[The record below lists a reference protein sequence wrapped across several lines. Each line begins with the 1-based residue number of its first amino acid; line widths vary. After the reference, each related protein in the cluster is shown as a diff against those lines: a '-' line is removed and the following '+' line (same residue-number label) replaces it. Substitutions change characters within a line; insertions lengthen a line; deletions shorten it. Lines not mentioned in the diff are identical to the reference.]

1 VENFTIIAV
10 LRGRR
15 LGGWGWGWGRYDGI
29 DETRK
34 VVCFVSFLV

>member
-15 LGGWGWGWGRYDGI
+15 LGGWGWGRYDGI

-34 VVCFVSFLV
+34 VVCIVSFLV